1 MTWGSRR
8 FAAGAVVLALFLGG
22 SGSGGSGPA
31 AQAAGPARS
40 AGSNEVRDPRADGA
54 AAVGAFRSERGYRAT
69 PEPIRVT
76 IPKIR
81 VTSSLERLGK
91 EPDGTI
97 EAPTEWGVAGWYA
110 LGPRPGEPASAVILG
125 HVDSKSGPAVFF
137 RLREL
142 RRGDQVR
149 VTRADGSSVR
159 FVVTRTEEYLK
170 AQFPTEPVYFP
181 TLNPEMRLVTCTGE
195 FDYATKHYRS
205 NFIVFASLA
214 R

>member
-1 MTWGSRR
+1 
-8 FAAGAVVLALFLGG
+8 
-22 SGSGGSGPA
+22 
-31 AQAAGPARS
+31 
-40 AGSNEVRDPRADGA
+40 
-54 AAVGAFRSERGYRAT
+54 
-69 PEPIRVT
+69 
-76 IPKIR
+76 
-81 VTSSLERLGK
+81 
-91 EPDGTI
+91 
-97 EAPTEWGVAGWYA
+97 
-110 LGPRPGEPASAVILG
+110 VILG

-181 TLNPEMRLVTCTGE
+181 TLNPELRLVTCTGV
-195 FDYATKHYRS
+195 FDPATKHYRS
-205 NFIVFASLA
+205 NFIVFASLT